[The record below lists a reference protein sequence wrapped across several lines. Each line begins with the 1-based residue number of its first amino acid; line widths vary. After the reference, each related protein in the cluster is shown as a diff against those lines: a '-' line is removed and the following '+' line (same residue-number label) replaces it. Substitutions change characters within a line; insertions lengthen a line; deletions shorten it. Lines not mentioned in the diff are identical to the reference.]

1 MIKYTEE
8 NSMLERTEQTI
19 EAMDTSGKEPQMPG
33 CMVRGPRGATP
44 TGEEEPMAKRL
55 TPPVR
60 VPTPVPVTMQYP
72 KTS

>member
-19 EAMDTSGKEPQMPG
+19 EAMDTSGKEPHMPG

-44 TGEEEPMAKRL
+44 TGEEEPPAGACR
-55 TPPVR
+55 
-60 VPTPVPVTMQYP
+60 
-72 KTS
+72 